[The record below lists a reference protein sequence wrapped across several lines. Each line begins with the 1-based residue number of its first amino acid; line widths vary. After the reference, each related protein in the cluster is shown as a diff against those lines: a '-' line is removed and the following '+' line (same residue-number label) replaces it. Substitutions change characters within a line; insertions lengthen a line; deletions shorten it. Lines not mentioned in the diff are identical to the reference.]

1 MNFHFSLK
9 RIYIHFKQF
18 NFMVIVIDS
27 QIAGISGDMLLSALV
42 DLGADKSKI
51 IHAIKIAEDNLSGS
65 TINKID
71 FGKTKKNGIES
82 IELNLDIKETTNERQ
97 GIEIQKCIQN
107 TLEKIKISDK
117 AKSFANNSI
126 KILMSAESK
135 IHGVT
140 LSSIHFHEA
149 SSIDTVIDIIG
160 TAVALDDLKLL
171 EDEIVTTPVAVGGG
185 TLTFSHGTT
194 SNPAS
199 AILEIF
205 RDSDIVISGGQVKE
219 ELTTPTGA
227 SMLSSITKTCVD
239 YYPKMKIKSIGYGAG
254 KKSFDGFSNVLK
266 IVIGEKL
273 TEFQHDHV
281 KVLETNVDDVSGEI
295 LGNMIEKIMD
305 AGAKDVTIS
314 SAITKKGR
322 PTNLVSVICDSTSM
336 NKIIELLISE
346 TGTLGVRVR
355 TSERFTVP
363 RSIEKISIVLHGT
376 PFDVRCKISYD
387 GASIKNF
394 KIESDDIKIISKT
407 ISQSF
412 KKTEELIRNMV
423 KQKLG
428 LK

>member
-1 MNFHFSLK
+1 MNFQFSLK

-27 QIAGISGDMLLSALV
+27 QIAGISGDMLLSALI

-51 IHAIKIAEDNLSGS
+51 LKAIKIAEDEIPGS
-65 TINKID
+65 TINTID
-71 FGKTKKNGIES
+71 FAKIKKNGIEAT
-82 IELNLDIKETTNERQ
+82 ELNLDIKETTNERQ

-107 TLEKIKISDK
+107 SLEKIDISEK
-117 AKSFANNSI
+117 AKSFANTSI
-126 KILMSAESK
+126 KVLMNAESK
-135 IHGVT
+135 IHGVP

-149 SSIDTVIDIIG
+149 SSFDTVIDIIG

-171 EDEIVTTPVAVGGG
+171 DDEIVTTPVSVGGG

-194 SNPAS
+194 SNPAG

-205 RDSDIVISGGQVKE
+205 RNSNIIISGGQVKD

-227 SMLSSITKTCVD
+227 SMLISITNTCLD
-239 YYPKMKIKSIGYGAG
+239 YYPKMKIKNIGYGAG
-254 KKSFDGFSNVLK
+254 KKNFDGFSNVLK
-266 IVIGEKL
+266 IVVGEKSQ
-273 TEFQHDHV
+273 EFQHDLV
-281 KVLETNVDDVSGEI
+281 KILETNVDDVSGEI
-295 LGNMIEKIMD
+295 LGNMIEKLMD

-322 PTNLVSVICDSTSM
+322 PTNLVSVICDSISM
-336 NKIIELLISE
+336 NQLIELLVTE
-346 TGTLGVRVR
+346 TGTLGIRIR

-363 RSIEKISIVLHGT
+363 RSIEKISIVIQGST
-376 PFDVRCKISYD
+376 YDVKCKISYD
-387 GASIKNF
+387 GTLIKNF
-394 KIESDDIKIISKT
+394 KIESDDIKLISKS

-412 KKTEELIRNMV
+412 KKTEELVRIAV

>member
-1 MNFHFSLK
+1 
-9 RIYIHFKQF
+9 
-18 NFMVIVIDS
+18 MVIVIDS
-27 QIAGISGDMLLSALV
+27 QIAGISGDMVLSALV

-51 IHAIKIAEDNLSGS
+51 IKAIKIAENELPGS

-71 FGKTKKNGIES
+71 FGKIKKNGIES
-82 IELNLDIKETTNERQ
+82 TELNLDISDKLNERQ
-97 GIEIQKCIQN
+97 GIQIQKCIHD
-107 TLEKIKISDK
+107 TLEKLDISDK
-117 AKSFANNSI
+117 AKSFANTSI
-126 KILMSAESK
+126 QVLMKAESK
-135 IHGVT
+135 IHGES

-171 EDEIVTTPVAVGGG
+171 DDEIITTPVAVGGG

-194 SNPAS
+194 SNPAG

-205 RDSDIVISGGQVKE
+205 RNSNIAISGGQVKE

-227 SMLSSITKTCVD
+227 SMLYSITKTCQD
-239 YYPKMKIKSIGYGAG
+239 YYPKMKISSIGYGAG
-254 KKSFDGFSNVLK
+254 KKNFDGFSNVLK
-266 IVIGEKL
+266 IVRGEKSM
-273 TEFQHDHV
+273 EFQHDIV

-314 SAITKKGR
+314 SAVTKKGR

-336 NKIIELLISE
+336 NKIMELLVSE
-346 TGTLGVRVR
+346 TGTLGIRVR

-363 RSIEKISIVLHGT
+363 RSIEKISIMIQGSQYA
-376 PFDVRCKISYD
+376 VRCKISYD
-387 GASIKNF
+387 GTSIKNF
-394 KIESDDIKIISKT
+394 KIESDDIKLISNS

-412 KKTEELIRNMV
+412 KKTEELIRIAV

>member
-1 MNFHFSLK
+1 M
-9 RIYIHFKQF
+9 HFKQT

-51 IHAIKIAEDNLSGS
+51 IKAIKIAEDELPGS

-71 FGKTKKNGIES
+71 FGKIKKNGIES
-82 IELNLDIKETTNERQ
+82 TELNLDINEKTNERQ
-97 GIEIQKCIQN
+97 GTEIQKCIQN
-107 TLEKIKISDK
+107 TLEKIDISDK
-117 AKSFANNSI
+117 AKSFANTSI
-126 KILMSAESK
+126 KVLMKAESK
-135 IHGVT
+135 IHGAT

-171 EDEIVTTPVAVGGG
+171 NDEIVTTPVAVGGG

-194 SNPAS
+194 SNPAG

-205 RDSDIVISGGQVKE
+205 RNSNIIISGGQVNE
-219 ELTTPTGA
+219 EITTPTGA
-227 SMLSSITKTCVD
+227 SMLTSITKTCMD
-239 YYPKMKIKSIGYGAG
+239 YYPKMKIKSVGYGAG
-254 KKSFDGFSNVLK
+254 KKNFDGFSNVLK
-266 IVIGEKL
+266 IVIGEKSK
-273 TEFQHDHV
+273 EFQHDIV

-295 LGNMIEKIMD
+295 LGNMIEKIMK

-322 PTNLVSVICDSTSM
+322 PTNLVSVICDSLSM
-336 NKIIELLISE
+336 NQIIDLLVSE

-363 RSIEKISIVLHGT
+363 RSIEKIPIMIQGST
-376 PFDVRCKISYD
+376 YDVKCKISYD

-394 KIESDDIKIISKT
+394 KIESDDIKLISNS

-412 KKTEELIRNMV
+412 KKTEELVRIAV

>member
-1 MNFHFSLK
+1 
-9 RIYIHFKQF
+9 
-18 NFMVIVIDS
+18 MVIVIDS

-51 IHAIKIAEDNLSGS
+51 IKAIKIAEDELPGS

-71 FGKTKKNGIES
+71 FGKIKKNGIES
-82 IELNLDIKETTNERQ
+82 TELNLDINEKTNERQ
-97 GIEIQKCIQN
+97 GTEIQKCIQN
-107 TLEKIKISDK
+107 TLEKIDISDK
-117 AKSFANNSI
+117 AKSFANTSI
-126 KILMSAESK
+126 KVLMKAESK
-135 IHGVT
+135 IHGAT

-171 EDEIVTTPVAVGGG
+171 NDEIVTTPVAVGGG

-194 SNPAS
+194 SNPAG

-205 RDSDIVISGGQVKE
+205 RNSNIIISGGQVNE
-219 ELTTPTGA
+219 EITTPTGA
-227 SMLSSITKTCVD
+227 SMLTSITKTCMD
-239 YYPKMKIKSIGYGAG
+239 YYPKMKIKSVGYGAG
-254 KKSFDGFSNVLK
+254 KKNFDGFSNVLK
-266 IVIGEKL
+266 IVIGEKSK
-273 TEFQHDHV
+273 EFQHDIV

-295 LGNMIEKIMD
+295 LGNMIEKIMK

-322 PTNLVSVICDSTSM
+322 PTNLVSVICDSLSM
-336 NKIIELLISE
+336 NQIIDLLVSE

-363 RSIEKISIVLHGT
+363 RSIEKIPIMIQGST
-376 PFDVRCKISYD
+376 YDVKCKISYD

-394 KIESDDIKIISKT
+394 KIESDDIKLISNS
-407 ISQSF
+407 ISQPF
-412 KKTEELIRNMV
+412 KKTEELVRIAV